1 MNFIFGIIFE
11 KLFPFICKYMRP
23 FMKWFLHT
31 FTRLCELQR
40 ICYGAQPGARR
51 TKQVEWSLESS
62 NQPDIKQLIRELNE
76 AVEYCSED
84 ELKSLTLKAVSV
96 VQRVKRI
103 KPSIH
108 PDFAPLFGVTVY
120 QIWSYKRL
128 MHQVERLRSEQY
140 NAENIEHE
148 EKLMELWRHLMPDE
162 PLTER
167 VSKQWQEIGFQ
178 GEDPKTDFR
187 GMGLLGLENLL
198 YFSREYKE
206 AAQHVLLH
214 SRHPTLGYTFAIVG
228 INLTAMAYLF
238 LKSGDAKAHFYNVA
252 QNAKRACSLE
262 HFHKF
267 YCYLLFEFDRF
278 WLESEPTNIM
288 DFREIYQTFEI
299 SILEALHKD
308 SNVFKT
314 NLVIEKV

>member
-11 KLFPFICKYMRP
+11 KLFPFICKYIRP

-62 NQPDIKQLIRELNE
+62 KQPDIKQLIREFDE

-84 ELKSLTLKAVSV
+84 ELKSLTLNVVHV
-96 VQRVKRI
+96 VQRVKKI
-103 KPSIH
+103 KPSAN
-108 PDFAPLFGVTVY
+108 PDFAPLFGVSVY

-128 MHQVERLRSEQY
+128 VHQVERLRSEQY
-140 NAENIEHE
+140 NAENVEHE

-178 GEDPKTDFR
+178 ILKPTSVEW
-187 GMGLLGLENLL
+187 GLLGLENLL

-228 INLTAMAYLF
+228 INLTAMAYVF